1 VLTRGVLVKFCIE
14 RREVNYEVEF
24 FQAREW
30 RQGRGDFGFGIFSG
44 RLEWS
49 DVAVAK
55 ASPIRAIEY
64 SGLAMKI
71 HEAMLLAKSFR
82 LFVRFVISRQDEEAL
97 AERLQNR
104 GAAFEPFT
112 EIAEVARG
120 DVNVG
125 GPRNDALE
133 SAQVAVNIAEDQD
146 FHRTFPV

>member
-1 VLTRGVLVKFCIE
+1 
-14 RREVNYEVEF
+14 
-24 FQAREW
+24 
-30 RQGRGDFGFGIFSG
+30 
-44 RLEWS
+44 
-49 DVAVAK
+49 
-55 ASPIRAIEY
+55 
-64 SGLAMKI
+64 MKI

-97 AERLQNR
+97 AERLQNW